1 MASKDRKYR
10 LWYVPH
16 DMSFR
21 QRRRRFWDRFGEYQV
36 VRANYNV
43 KNDWYCKHSYFNYPD
58 AESYHYINVTG
69 WYYSMN
75 PDGSEETLH
84 MKKKEALFGP
94 PDSDTWENWSNVV
107 PWDELPAIPDRCI
120 ERFNCPGPL
129 IWSEID
135 RREREQ
141 VTISRKVEEPEKEP
155 EEHGELKKQKK
166 RKSEQAGEHR
176 AKKMRTGEEEIE
188 RPDEQ
193 ESREKPEERKIGNKE
208 LEEKLRRKLEQKLK
222 RKLGTKIEEKLRRK
236 LEQKLERKLGVKL
249 EEKLEEKLE
258 RKLKKKLE
266 KRLEK
271 QKQREAQGEAS

>member
-141 VTISRKVEEPEKEP
+141 GSCN
-155 EEHGELKKQKK
+155 
-166 RKSEQAGEHR
+166 SE
-176 AKKMRTGEEEIE
+176 
-188 RPDEQ
+188 
-193 ESREKPEERKIGNKE
+193 N
-208 LEEKLRRKLEQKLK
+208 
-222 RKLGTKIEEKLRRK
+222 
-236 LEQKLERKLGVKL
+236 
-249 EEKLEEKLE
+249 
-258 RKLKKKLE
+258 
-266 KRLEK
+266 
-271 QKQREAQGEAS
+271 